1 MSTEFFNDQ
10 WRIPSNENQ
19 NKVSNYS
26 MDFGDGSLST
36 SIINA
41 TTIQSNLDFSVS
53 AWIKPTSNST
63 AFLGTRGLASAN
75 TSNGFTMNINSSGN
89 LWARIFTETSNV
101 FNLQTGSTI
110 SLNNWSHVAMTY
122 DSSTK
127 TLKSYLNGTEA
138 GSMVG
143 TDPSVASTNNLN
155 IGRASSGAITYTY
168 FAGKIDQVSVFNY
181 TLSVS
186 QVSTLYG
193 GGTAVTNPMSLSP
206 KPIAYYQLGDQSA
219 YNGANYLVPN
229 NSLDGYVFK
238 LVNPNDGINVPA
250 STDFNFGTGDFT
262 ISMWFKIN
270 SFASY
275 PYLFDFRTPPS
286 FTTPVIGAYIST
298 VTYRIKVFD
307 TGGGGNIEPTAGTVL
322 QTGVWYNFIIKK
334 SSGTLTTH
342 FNGGSADQTVTNT
355 SNFNTT
361 PKLNIG
367 TRHDNVNC
375 LDGEMSNFQ
384 IFNTA
389 LPQTGANSIETIY
402 NNGSPL
408 ASMSGFTSL
417 VSWWKLNEDDSFNSA
432 TSTWT
437 FNDYAGSNDGT
448 SVSMDS
454 SNLILSN
461 LTKGTNGFSTY
472 ALSFDGV
479 NDYLKTN
486 TIPTV
491 ANSITISAWVKRTG
505 NAGQYAGVFGVR
517 NSSQL
522 YGICGD
528 LAFGNND
535 NKISFRVNEDSSN
548 TSPKKATSNSA
559 LTNNTWTHVVGVADG
574 TKLYLYIN
582 GVRQTSQPTYN
593 GNINNASNNIY
604 FGNQGQSVFP
614 FNGQLSNCSRW
625 NIALTQAQ
633 VTEIYNQ
640 GLPSDL
646 NTFSGTAPI
655 GWWQLGSNS
664 SYNSGTW
671 TCLDEIG
678 TDNAVSAGS
687 MTNDDI
693 TNGVGYSGNAIGGT
707 SIEIANDAPYST
719 GNGLSENMDVLDR
732 TTDVP
737 S

>member
-63 AFLGTRGLASAN
+63 AFLGTRGLASAG

-89 LWARIFTETSNV
+89 LWVRIFTETSNV

-155 IGRASSGAITYTY
+155 IGRASSGAVTYTY

-181 TLSVS
+181 ELSAS

-206 KPIAYYQLGDQSA
+206 KPIAAYQLGDQSA

-286 FTTPVIGAYIST
+286 FTTPVLVAYISS
-298 VTYRIKVFD
+298 VTNRIKVLD
-307 TGGGGNIEPTAGTVL
+307 TGGSGTIDPTAGTVL
-322 QTGVWYNFIIKK
+322 QTGVWYNFIIKR
-334 SSGTLTTH
+334 SSATLTSH
-342 FNGGSADQTVTNT
+342 FNGGSAEQTVTNT

-367 TRHDNVNC
+367 TRYDNLNGF
-375 LDGEMSNFQ
+375 DGEMSNFQ

-402 NNGSPL
+402 NGGSPL

-454 SNLILSN
+454 SNLVLSD
-461 LTKGTNGFSTY
+461 LTRGTSGHSPY
-472 ALSFDGV
+472 ALSLDGIDDYLDCGNITALNNQSALSTSVWINLITTPLAPYSPVVLSGGISGTDRFYIQFTNSTTLRYVSGSDINDLTITNIADGNWHHIATVQSGTSLDIYLDGV
-479 NDYLKTN
+479 KTSFTTTALSYN
-486 TIPTV
+486 V
-491 ANSITISAWVKRTG
+491 GNNFKISAYFT
-505 NAGQYAGVFGVR
+505 
-517 NSSQL
+517 
-522 YGICGD
+522 
-528 LAFGNND
+528 
-535 NKISFRVNEDSSN
+535 
-548 TSPKKATSNSA
+548 TSNL
-559 LTNNTWTHVVGVADG
+559 LTG
-574 TKLYLYIN
+574 K
-582 GVRQTSQPTYN
+582 
-593 GNINNASNNIY
+593 
-604 FGNQGQSVFP
+604 
-614 FNGQLSNCSRW
+614 LSNVALW
-625 NIALTQAQ
+625 NTNLTSTE
-633 VTEIYNQ
+633 VTEIYNS
-640 GLPSDL
+640 GIPSDL
-646 NTFSGTAPI
+646 NTFSGTAPVA
-655 GWWQLGSNS
+655 WWQLGSNS
-664 SYNSGTW
+664 SFNSSTW

-678 TDNAVSAGS
+678 TNNAISSAN

-707 SIEIANDAPYST
+707 SIDIVGDAPYST
-719 GNGLSENMDVLDR
+719 GNGLSEGMDVLDR
-732 TTDVP
+732 STDVP
-737 S
+737 N